1 MNADSV
7 LAGRTALLLRDPA
20 RAAETVARLAGRGAS
35 AAVCRLIDFE
45 LPADTGALDAG
56 VRRLLAGEF
65 DWLVLTSVNTA
76 RALELR
82 ARALGLELR
91 IPRNTRV
98 AVVGEATARAVKALG
113 ASVDF
118 MPEHDHSAR
127 GMLAEWEELS
137 SPPQAGK
144 VHTAFMPQAD
154 IASPTLRD
162 GFEASGWD
170 AHIVIAYRTVQAPAD
185 PELALQPPLPGPDL
199 PHGSHMLARD
209 QLPAAVDRLDA
220 VFFTSPSTVDQ
231 FLSLVPA
238 PGANLALVAIGD
250 STAARLRAH
259 GLEPTATAGFPT
271 PEGLIDAWEQSLQPA
286 QEPPT

>member
-1 MNADSV
+1 MPVDPV
-7 LAGRTALLLRDPA
+7 LAGRTVLLLRGPA
-20 RAAETVARLAGRGAS
+20 RAADTVARLAARGAR
-35 AAVCRLIDFE
+35 AAVCQLIDFE
-45 LPADTGALDAG
+45 LPADTGLLDEG

-82 ARALGLELR
+82 AAALGLQLR

-113 ASVDF
+113 ACVDF
-118 MPEHDHSAR
+118 MPQHDHSAR
-127 GMLAEWEELS
+127 GMLAEWEELG
-137 SPPQAGK
+137 SPPAAGK
-144 VHTAFMPQAD
+144 AHTAFMPQAD
-154 IASPTLRD
+154 IASSTLRD
-162 GFEASGWD
+162 GFRASGWD
-170 AHIVIAYRTVQAPAD
+170 AHIVIAYRTVRAPAD
-185 PELALQPPLPGPDL
+185 PELALQSPPPDFDL
-199 PHGSHMLARD
+199 PPGSHTLDRD
-209 QLPAAVDRLDA
+209 QLPAAADRLDA
-220 VFFTSPSTVDQ
+220 VFLTSPSTVDQ

-271 PEGLIDAWEQSLQPA
+271 PEGLIDAWEQSLEPA
-286 QEPPT
+286 QEPPG